1 MGKIRAQHIM
11 APIIASLAITLAFV
25 AIIPAITETP
35 TASTSLN
42 AMGHVTLK
50 VYDPDGT
57 LVHYIQSDNFIADS
71 LKDEVFDA
79 LFDDATLPNGQKVYK
94 YLALC
99 AGGAPA
105 AFAAT
110 TQGNIACSGGT
121 AGAEMS
127 ISRLNGFASA
137 ASTLTI
143 GTNNVWSAKL
153 TGTITVPI
161 ADNDE
166 TFGELALFDQETQG
180 AGKLFSVADI
190 ADVRLFTNQRVQMTY
205 TITMTG

>member
-1 MGKIRAQHIM
+1 M

-42 AMGHVTLK
+42 AIGHVTMK
-50 VYDPDGT
+50 IYDPDGS
-57 LVHYIQSDNFIADS
+57 LVKYIQSDNFIADS
-71 LKDEVFDA
+71 VKDQVFST
-79 LFDDATLPNGQKVYK
+79 LFTDDTHPVAHTIFKF
-94 YLALC
+94 LALC

-110 TQGNIACSGGT
+110 TQGDTACSGGT
-121 AGAEMS
+121 ANAEMS
-127 ISRLNGFASA
+127 ILRLDGFAGA
-137 ASTLTI
+137 ADTLTI
-143 GTNNVWSAKL
+143 GTGNIWKAVL
-153 TGTITVPI
+153 TGTITVPV

-166 TFGELALFDQETQG
+166 TFGELALFDAN
-180 AGKLFSVADI
+180 AGGNMFSVADI
-190 ADVRLFTNQRVQMTY
+190 TDVRLFTNQQVKMTY

>member
-42 AMGHVTLK
+42 AMGHVTLQ

-57 LVHYIQSDNFIADS
+57 LVHYIQSDNFIADNV
-71 LKDEVFDA
+71 KDEVFTA
-79 LFDDATLPNGQKVYK
+79 LFSSGTLPAAHAIYK
-94 YLALC
+94 FLALC

-110 TQGNIACSGGT
+110 TQGNTACSGGT
-121 AGAEMS
+121 AGAEMT
-127 ISRLNGFASA
+127 ILRLDGFAGA
-137 ASTLTI
+137 ADKLTI
-143 GTNNVWSAKL
+143 GTNNIWKAVL

-161 ADNDE
+161 VDNDE
-166 TFGELALFDQETQG
+166 TFGELALFDSITG
-180 AGKLFSVADI
+180 GKMFSVADI